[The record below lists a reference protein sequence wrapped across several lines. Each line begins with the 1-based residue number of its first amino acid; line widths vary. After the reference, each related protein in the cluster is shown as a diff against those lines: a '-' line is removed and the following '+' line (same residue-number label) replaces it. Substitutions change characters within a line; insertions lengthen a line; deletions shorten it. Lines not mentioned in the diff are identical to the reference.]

1 MFAISSQ
8 NNVQDDVNKSK
19 HVFSFL
25 FIEQPEE
32 EQLLSPTPTVQVS
45 DYGTSAGP
53 EPGPSRPTRRPGTR
67 ISRTRKYSE
76 AVSGSVAKSISLV
89 YPQRQY
95 FASSYA

>member
-1 MFAISSQ
+1 MQ
-8 NNVQDDVNKSK
+8 EKLEK
-19 HVFSFL
+19 TCYFL
-25 FIEQPEE
+25 FIEEPEE